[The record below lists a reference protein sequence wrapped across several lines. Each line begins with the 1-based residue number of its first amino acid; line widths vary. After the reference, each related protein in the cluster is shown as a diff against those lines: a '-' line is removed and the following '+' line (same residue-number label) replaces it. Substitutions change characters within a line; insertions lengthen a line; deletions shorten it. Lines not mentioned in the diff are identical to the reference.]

1 MKTNIL
7 DKGLAKILSFF
18 LISPGSK
25 YNRKDI
31 QEKTKMNNI
40 PLDNAIQKLLTL
52 KLINKNKQFYFLNFN
67 IEENKRIFSI
77 ISDEYKYF
85 NLSHQIFNILIEIS
99 DILSKIK
106 EIKSVVLF
114 GSFAKLIYTENS
126 DMDIAV
132 ILDNKIKNM
141 QKTEKTIKDRIIKIA
156 KKNRKEIELHFFM
169 QKDLQIG
176 KSDPLIK
183 DIIKNGK
190 EIL

>member
-1 MKTNIL
+1 MRTNIL
-7 DKGLAKILSFF
+7 DKNLAKILSFF

-31 QEKTKMNNI
+31 KEKTKMNNI
-40 PLDNAIQKLLTL
+40 PLDNALQRLLAL

-67 IEENKRIFSI
+67 IEENKNIFST

-85 NLSHQIFNILIEIS
+85 NISYQVFNILIDIS
-99 DILSKIK
+99 DTLSKIK
-106 EIKSVVLF
+106 EIKSVILF
-114 GSFAKLIYTENS
+114 GSFAKLIHTENS
-126 DMDIAV
+126 DIDLAI
-132 ILDNKIKNM
+132 ILENKIKNR
-141 QKTEKTIKDRIIKIA
+141 QRAEKKIKDKIIKIV

>member
-1 MKTNIL
+1 MKINVL
-7 DKGLAKILSFF
+7 DKNLTKILSFF

-40 PLDNAIQKLLTL
+40 PLDNTLQRLLAL

-67 IEENKRIFSI
+67 MEENKKIFSI
-77 ISDEYKYF
+77 ISDEYRYF
-85 NLSHQIFNILIEIS
+85 NLSYQIFNILVEIS
-99 DILSKIK
+99 DTLSRIK
-106 EIKSVVLF
+106 EIKSVILF
-114 GSFAKLIYTENS
+114 GSFAKLIHTENS
-126 DMDIAV
+126 DVDIAV
-132 ILDNKIKNM
+132 TLENKIKNR
-141 QKTEKTIKDRIIKIA
+141 QKTEKTIKDRISKIA
-156 KKNRKEIELHFFM
+156 KKNKKEIELHFFM